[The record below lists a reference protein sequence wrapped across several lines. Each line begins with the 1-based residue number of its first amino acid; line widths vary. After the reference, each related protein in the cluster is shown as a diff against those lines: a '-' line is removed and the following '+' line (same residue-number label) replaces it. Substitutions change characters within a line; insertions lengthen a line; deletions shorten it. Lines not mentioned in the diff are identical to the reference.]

1 MNRHPQNSHMIKLLI
16 CNVVINKIYYFVEI
30 LIYFEKEQRSNGKKK
45 DAKNEG
51 KEKTRINALFSVK
64 NVNFIKNNYF
74 KVINHL
80 NFFCEHKIFFF
91 LIINNL
97 K

>member
-1 MNRHPQNSHMIKLLI
+1 MIKLLI

-64 NVNFIKNNYF
+64 IVNFIKNNYF
-74 KVINHL
+74 KIINRL
-80 NFFCEHKIFFF
+80 NFLCEHKEKLFFEF
-91 LIINNL
+91 YN
-97 K
+97 